1 MAARGGGIGGGGSA
15 GRVGDWDVNLG
26 ARWDWRAI
34 PQLLSSACIF
44 ICSGGC
50 FGCCEKAVKHVGELS
65 KSLLTQDLHPT
76 VGEEFWSTTT
86 IEVDQ
91 ADLRGIP
98 PFHPTSFPLDQH
110 GAGSSH
116 NPSEF
121 GFSLW
126 EQIREEWTDN
136 RKEQPVVKQIHEP
149 VLSWNA
155 AYESL
160 LGSNKP
166 FPQPIPLHEMVDF
179 LVDMWEQEGLYD

>member
-1 MAARGGGIGGGGSA
+1 MAAARGGGSA
-15 GRVGDWDVNLG
+15 GRVGDWDVDLG
-26 ARWDWRAI
+26 ERWDWRAI
-34 PQLLSSACIF
+34 PRMLSSACIF

-50 FGCCEKAVKHVGELS
+50 FGCCQDAVKHVGELS
-65 KSLLTQDLHPT
+65 KSLINHAQNPT

-86 IEVDQ
+86 IEVDP
-91 ADLRGIP
+91 ADLRVSTI
-98 PFHPTSFPLDQH
+98 HPSSWDLDQH
-110 GAGSSH
+110 GVGSSH
-116 NPSEF
+116 HAAESANH

-126 EQIREEWTDN
+126 KQTRDEWTDHV
-136 RKEQPVVKQIHEP
+136 RQQPAVKQIQEP

-179 LVDMWEQEGLYD
+179 LVDIWEQEGFYD